1 MLICNYSDGEYNGV
15 AAWMVYDLDDVTSV
29 SFGPVGEIVP
39 GNYISWNMERKQG
52 MWRAGVSLVTDYNEW
67 FSSPMCLPKGVP

>member
-29 SFGPVGEIVP
+29 SFGPVGEIAP

-52 MWRAGVSLVTDYNEW
+52 M
-67 FSSPMCLPKGVP
+67 

>member
-1 MLICNYSDGEYNGV
+1 MWKCSDSSNSFAYVLICNYRDGEYNGV

-39 GNYISWNMERKQG
+39 GNYIPWNMERKQG
-52 MWRAGVSLVTDYNEW
+52 VCA
-67 FSSPMCLPKGVP
+67 